1 MPTPTAHSPSTPTR
15 PSPQTREAELADTR
29 TKPHA
34 DREPTAVE
42 EKIADGQELDP
53 EVSDHAE
60 EMNQRGADQEGEG
73 RLP

>member
-15 PSPQTREAELADTR
+15 PSPRTREAELADAR

-42 EKIADGQELDP
+42 ERFADGQELNPD
-53 EVSDHAE
+53 VSDHAE
-60 EMNQRGADQEGEG
+60 EMAERGADQEGEG